1 MDKIG
6 EKRRNNYSVL
16 RLTAEDDWVLG
27 GAAAGE
33 HRAGLALV
41 RPEHNTFIVTCYRA
55 ATQHSEHSCT
65 IV

>member
-1 MDKIG
+1 M
-6 EKRRNNYSVL
+6 

-41 RPEHNTFIVTCYRA
+41 RPDHNTLIVTA
-55 ATQHSEHSCT
+55 ATLYSDHSCT

>member
-1 MDKIG
+1 MLLLQCCW
-6 EKRRNNYSVL
+6 YA
-16 RLTAEDDWVLG
+16 LTAEDDRVLG

-41 RPEHNTFIVTCYRA
+41 GPEHDTVIVTA
-55 ATQHSEHSCT
+55 AILYSDHSCT

>member
-1 MDKIG
+1 MLLLLCCW
-6 EKRRNNYSVL
+6 YA
-16 RLTAEDDWVLG
+16 LTAEDDWVLG

-41 RPEHNTFIVTCYRA
+41 RPEHNTFIVTA